1 MSGQS
6 RSLPF
11 LQRGLEHS
19 KYSGTSNLNSRYGG
33 RSWIGLFVDDTQTR
47 MSAISGKALK
57 REFISFDNILAN
69 HCRPAI
75 KTHFSAIVLRARSFF
90 DSD

>member
-19 KYSGTSNLNSRYGG
+19 KYSGTSNPNSRYGG
-33 RSWIGLFVDDTQTR
+33 R
-47 MSAISGKALK
+47 
-57 REFISFDNILAN
+57 
-69 HCRPAI
+69 
-75 KTHFSAIVLRARSFF
+75 FF
-90 DSD
+90 DAFPDIADIRVRVSSTKSPIHEMIPG

>member
-33 RSWIGLFVDDTQTR
+33 RSWIGLFVDDTN
-47 MSAISGKALK
+47 ANVG
-57 REFISFDNILAN
+57 NI
-69 HCRPAI
+69 RKGVKEGI
-75 KTHFSAIVLRARSFF
+75 HFV
-90 DSD
+90 